1 MSANTTQAG
10 DYAPLPMGVVQSG
23 DRFPKLPPMDDLER
37 RNRTPVRI
45 INEPDLH
52 PGSSPPTTFTVTY
65 YPDLSKLVARI
76 TNPQGTYTLKQDDKT
91 VKESLQHR
99 KSVTDYKLAKM
110 KDFDLELDTPSGSHR
125 YHVRRTGAFTG
136 AFPPTF
142 TASAK

>member
-10 DYAPLPMGVVQSG
+10 EYAPLPMGVVQSG
-23 DRFPKLPPMDDLER
+23 DKFPKLPPMTALER
-37 RNRTPVRI
+37 SKTTPVRI

-76 TNPQGTYTLKQDDKT
+76 TNPQGAYTLKQDGT
-91 VKESLQHR
+91 EVKESLQHR
-99 KSVTDYKLAKM
+99 KSVTDYKLAKID
-110 KDFDLELDTPSGSHR
+110 DFDLELYTPSGSHR
-125 YHVRRTGAFTG
+125 YHVINTNAG